1 MKQSMKDERPEITL
15 EAMQLENVNDLELN
29 RDTCS
34 YISIPLKRTF
44 ENSIQYD
51 IMLKN
56 FYNKYVIECDEEDI
70 PELPTKLNFVI
81 DDQNY
86 YLSTFVKI
94 HTWYGDDE
102 VCMTKCIQLSEVE
115 QARANLV
122 FLKFKN
128 PDEYLRQYT
137 RQQIANLPEIKNRF
151 GFVMDE
157 IDEKK
162 LYKSVWITPDYK
174 TCILGCVTM
183 VNNPESKIQIIRMGQ

>member
-51 IMLKN
+51 TMLKN

-70 PELPTKLNFVI
+70 PKLPTKLNFVI
-81 DDQNY
+81 DNLNY
-86 YLSTFVKI
+86 YLNTFIKI

-102 VCMTKCIQLSEVE
+102 VCMTKRIQLSDVE
-115 QARANLV
+115 QARVNLAL
-122 FLKFKN
+122 LKFT
-128 PDEYLRQYT
+128 DYQEYLRQYT
-137 RQQIANLPEIKNRF
+137 RQQIANLPEIKDGF

-157 IDEKK
+157 IDERK

-183 VNNPESKIQIIRMGQ
+183 VDNPESKIQIIKMGQ